1 MPNYSGVW
9 DLRQQGVAQQGSLWS
24 NPPEIFQQIALFFGG
39 SAGSGG
45 QNYID
50 QRNLASTGNASDF
63 GDMST
68 GASGV
73 GAAGNT
79 TRAVYSLGQ
88 TGAPNYVVNT
98 LEYVTFA
105 SAGNG
110 QDFGDLTTV
119 RQGAACASN
128 HTRGIYGSGENA
140 TSTVNIIDF
149 VTLNIL
155 SNSFSDISS
164 GNFQ

>member
-1 MPNYSGVW
+1 MPNFSGVW
-9 DLRQQGVAQQGSLWS
+9 TLKEQGVAIKGDRWS
-24 NPPEIFQQIALFFGG
+24 SPPEIFQQIALFFGG

-63 GDMST
+63 GDMSA
-68 GASGV
+68 GAYGV
-73 GAAGNT
+73 AATGNT
-79 TRAVYSLGQ
+79 TRAVYNVGN
-88 TGAPNYVVNT
+88 AANT

-110 QDFGDLTTV
+110 EDFGDLPSV
-119 RQGAACASN
+119 RQKAACASN

-140 TSTVNIIDF
+140 TSSVNIIDF
-149 VTLNIL
+149 ITI
-155 SNSFSDISS
+155 
-164 GNFQ
+164 QT